1 MDTHLFVGDVAGL
14 KKARAESKKID
25 SSNSGKHYL
34 YLTGLKD
41 RNADKDPGN
50 GLSFTLLLTLPNLTK
65 LKLPNLT

>member
-41 RNADKDPGN
+41 QRPDKDAGI
-50 GLSFTLLLTLPNLTK
+50 GLSFTLLLT
-65 LKLPNLT
+65 

>member
-1 MDTHLFVGDVAGL
+1 LDTHLFVGDVAGL

-41 RNADKDPGN
+41 RSADKDPGI
-50 GLSFTLLLTLPNLTK
+50 S
-65 LKLPNLT
+65 